1 MTMRAR
7 LPWQR
12 SKTAGEQDGA
22 EAPTQADEPTAAH
35 EDLRDEPTAANEELR
50 DEPGEPSELDLP
62 DDPESVVAERE
73 HDPSR
78 DSPQQPDPDQ
88 PPPPPPVI
96 VPRWVQLVLLPI
108 GLLGLWA
115 LARASGTVLLILIT
129 ASIIAMII
137 NPVVKML
144 ERARV
149 PRGLA
154 ILLVYVGVFAIIV
167 GVGVLLANPISTQIS
182 RFQKDVPHLV
192 KQANKDLS
200 DFQSWLNRNGINV
213 HIQQQG
219 QTALQ
224 TLQKNILKRSGAIV
238 SFSQDLLKQLLTIS
252 FDLVLILVLSIYL
265 LIYGKQIGEL
275 VRKIM
280 PAGDGTPEDDFPVL
294 VQHAVF
300 GYVRGQIL
308 FSLIMG
314 ASAAVAL
321 WIFGAVGIFP
331 EGSRYAVFFGAFY
344 GLMEFIPYIGP
355 IIGPAPAVIVALFND
370 PISAVWLII
379 LFIALQQLE
388 GHVVAP
394 QVFRISLRINPILII
409 LSLLLGYQIYGV
421 AGALVSLPVAAVV
434 RQTVLYLR
442 RHLVLEPWSLTSPG
456 VGVPPAGSVI
466 GPEAPPG
473 SPGSPGSVSA
483 LEPDLCPECGTA
495 AQPDDAFCRSCGAS
509 LEPRVRTPR

>member
-1 MTMRAR
+1 MGGFAT
-7 LPWQR
+7 
-12 SKTAGEQDGA
+12 
-22 EAPTQADEPTAAH
+22 
-35 EDLRDEPTAANEELR
+35 
-50 DEPGEPSELDLP
+50 
-62 DDPESVVAERE
+62 
-73 HDPSR
+73 
-78 DSPQQPDPDQ
+78 
-88 PPPPPPVI
+88 
-96 VPRWVQLVLLPI
+96 I
-108 GLLGLWA
+108 GG
-115 LARASGTVLLILIT
+115 I
-129 ASIIAMII
+129 
-137 NPVVKML
+137 
-144 ERARV
+144 
-149 PRGLA
+149 
-154 ILLVYVGVFAIIV
+154 
-167 GVGVLLANPISTQIS
+167 GVLLANPISTQIS
-182 RFQKDVPHLV
+182 GFQKDVPNLI

-200 DFQSWLNRNGINV
+200 NFQSWLNRNGINV

-224 TLQKNILKRSGAIV
+224 TLQKNVLKRSGAIV
-238 SFSQDLLKQLLTIS
+238 SFSQDLLKQLVTIS

-314 ASAAVAL
+314 ASAAFAL
-321 WIFGAVGIFP
+321 WIFGIAGIFP
-331 EGSRYAVFFGAFY
+331 DGSRYAVFFGAFY

-355 IIGPAPAVIVALFND
+355 IIGPAPAVIIALFND
-370 PISAVWLII
+370 PISAVWLV
-379 LFIALQQLE
+379 LMFIALQQLE

-421 AGALVSLPVAAVV
+421 AGALVSLPVAAVI

-456 VGVPPAGSVI
+456 VGVAPAGSVV
-466 GPEAPPG
+466 GADHPPG
-473 SPGSPGSVSA
+473 SPSPVSA

-495 AQPDDAFCRSCGAS
+495 AQPDDGFCRSCGAS